1 MCVNRPASY
10 RLQVSGSKV
19 HMNDLKVVYS
29 NGEPDDIPVR
39 SEIRADKRELSI
51 SGASAEPSRQSK

>member
-10 RLQVSGSKV
+10 RLQVSGNKV